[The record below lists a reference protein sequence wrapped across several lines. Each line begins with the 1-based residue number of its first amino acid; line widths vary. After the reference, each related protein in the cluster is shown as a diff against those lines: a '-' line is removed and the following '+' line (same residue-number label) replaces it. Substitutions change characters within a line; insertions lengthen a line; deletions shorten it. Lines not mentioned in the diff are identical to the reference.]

1 MGDEDYKTNGV
12 DTNNEAR
19 SKGVKFFLTYLGLY
33 LAVWGIVFIVS
44 RVCNPDYFQD
54 SLEVSYMFWGFG
66 LSIALAAVLGVIPA
80 VILANAKKK
89 GYVYFCV
96 LGFLLINIL
105 SFILIGTALK
115 PLCWIPVLYSVHFLL
130 MLDAL
135 SIGDTMLMGI
145 SPVLDFFGLVI
156 FPTAYYFLLVW
167 VSLRVAE
174 RRWRKAL

>member
-1 MGDEDYKTNGV
+1 MGEEDHITKDIRSVDENS
-12 DTNNEAR
+12 
-19 SKGVKFFLTYLGLY
+19 SKGFKFFLTYLGLY

-44 RVCNPDYFQD
+44 RVCNPDYFHD

-89 GYVYFCV
+89 EYVYFCV

-115 PLCWIPVLYSVHFLL
+115 PLCWVPVLYSVHFLL
-130 MLDAL
+130 VLDAL
-135 SIGDTMLMGI
+135 SIDTVLMGT

-156 FPTAYYFLLVW
+156 FPTAYYFLIVW
-167 VSLRVAE
+167 ISLRVAE
-174 RRWRKAL
+174 RRWFRL